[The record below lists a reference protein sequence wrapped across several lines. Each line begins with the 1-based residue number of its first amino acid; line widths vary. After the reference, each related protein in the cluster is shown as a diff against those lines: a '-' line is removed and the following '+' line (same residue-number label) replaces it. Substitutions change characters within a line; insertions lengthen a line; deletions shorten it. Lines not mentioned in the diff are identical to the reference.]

1 MSAKK
6 ELTPNTPVER
16 IYNGIAKENPV
27 LVQMIGMCPLLAV
40 TTSVSNG
47 IGMGLTT
54 MVVLVL
60 SNILISLLR
69 KVIPNSLRMPCYIGV
84 IASFVTVT
92 ELALKAYL
100 PSLYEALGLYIP
112 LIVVNCIIMGR
123 AEAFAG
129 KYPVVPAF
137 FDGIGMGLG
146 FTVGL
151 VILGAVR
158 ELLGAGTLL
167 GFQIMPSS
175 FQPINMFI
183 MAPGA
188 FFVLAIVI
196 AIIQKRN
203 AVKEEKAAAAAKKE
217 REQILAATT
226 GMAMSAGK

>member
-6 ELTPNTPVER
+6 ELTPNTPIER
-16 IYNGIAKENPV
+16 IYNGVAKENPV

-92 ELALKAYL
+92 ELSLKAYL

-146 FTVGL
+146 FTLGL
-151 VILGAVR
+151 TILGGAR
-158 ELLGAGTLL
+158 EILGTGAIFGCNLYAEDYGML
-167 GFQIMPSS
+167 
-175 FQPINMFI
+175 MFVL
-183 MAPGA
+183 APGA
-188 FFVLAIVI
+188 FLVLGYLI
-196 AIIQKRN
+196 ALVNKI
-203 AVKEEKAAAAAKKE
+203 KK
-217 REQILAATT
+217 
-226 GMAMSAGK
+226 

>member
-1 MSAKK
+1 M
-6 ELTPNTPVER
+6 TPNSAGER
-16 IYNGIAKENPV
+16 IYNGVVKENPV
-27 LVQMIGMCPLLAV
+27 LVTMIGMCPLLAV

-60 SNILISLLR
+60 SNVLISLLR

-112 LIVVNCIIMGR
+112 LIVVNGIIMGR

-151 VILGAVR
+151 VLLGAVC

-167 GFQIMPSS
+167 GISVLPASY
-175 FQPINMFI
+175 QPINMFI

-188 FFVLAIVI
+188 FFVLAMII

-203 AVKEEKAAAAAKKE
+203 LVKEEKAAEAARKE

-226 GMAMSAGK
+226 GMAMAAGNKS